1 MELVVVLL
9 ASTQVTRAKCMT
21 CLRSQRLNSR
31 GGSRISEKG
40 GGGGG
45 LLMNND

>member
-1 MELVVVLL
+1 MCMSECVRTCV
-9 ASTQVTRAKCMT
+9 RACSFEVDVIESRAYDICEK
-21 CLRSQRLNSR
+21 SVR

-40 GGGGG
+40 G